1 MFYKIGLFLIGFT
14 LVSNA
19 SINIEKLDTFKS
31 DFTQSI
37 KSTTGKTIEYKG
49 AVFIKKDGKILWRY
63 KTPIIKNVYVLNN
76 FAIIDEPELEQAIYT
91 ILETEVNI
99 IKLLEGAKEVEKNSF
114 LANYQN
120 VDYLIKTSNE
130 ENKIDTISYK
140 DRLENSVTIKFSD
153 SIINDKIEDN
163 IFKFTAPDYYDI
175 IRK

>member
-1 MFYKIGLFLIGFT
+1 MFYKTGLLLIAC
-14 LVSNA
+14 LIVSNA
-19 SINIEKLDTFKS
+19 SINIEKLDTYKS

-49 AVFIKKDGKILWRY
+49 SVFIKKDGKILWKY

-76 FAIIDEPELEQAIYT
+76 FVIIDEPELEQAIYT
-91 ILETEVNI
+91 TLETEVNI
-99 IKLLEGAKEVEKNSF
+99 IKLLEGAKKLEKNNY

-120 VDYLIKTSNE
+120 VDYIIKTSNE

-140 DRLENSVTIKFSD
+140 DKLENSVTINFTD
-153 SIINDKIEDN
+153 SKINVKIEDN
-163 IFKFTAPDYYDI
+163 IFKFTAPEYYDI

>member
-1 MFYKIGLFLIGFT
+1 MFYKTGLLLIAC
-14 LVSNA
+14 LIVSNA
-19 SINIEKLDTFKS
+19 SINIEKLDTYKS

-49 AVFIKKDGKILWRY
+49 AVFIKKDGKILWKY

-76 FAIIDEPELEQAIYT
+76 FVIIDEPELEQAIYT
-91 ILETEVNI
+91 TLETEVNI
-99 IKLLEGAKEVEKNSF
+99 IKLLEGAKKLEKNNY

-120 VDYLIKTSNE
+120 VDYIIKTSNE

-140 DRLENSVTIKFSD
+140 DKLENSVTINFTD
-153 SIINDKIEDN
+153 SKINVKIEDN
-163 IFKFTAPDYYDI
+163 IFKFTAPEYYDI